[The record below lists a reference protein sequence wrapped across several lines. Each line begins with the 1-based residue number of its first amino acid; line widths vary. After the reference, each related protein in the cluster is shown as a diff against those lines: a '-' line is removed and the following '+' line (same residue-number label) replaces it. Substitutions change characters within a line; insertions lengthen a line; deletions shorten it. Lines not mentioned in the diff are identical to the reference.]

1 MAPLSRK
8 TFPLSHM
15 LAHFRESPR
24 IPRVPTDN
32 LVAPGLEPGTLN
44 RHITDTNMTEL
55 ASVIDTKTDEFGIR
69 HTRFLLAYQYQ
80 HRVIEAGERTLAIAV
95 VATRFGRTS
104 DPAPPPERSAG
115 PVHNTDSP

>member
-8 TFPLSHM
+8 TSPLSRM
-15 LAHFRESPR
+15 LAHFRASPR
-24 IPRVPTDN
+24 LHAVRTGNAVP
-32 LVAPGLEPGTLN
+32 PGLEPGSLY

-69 HTRFLLAYQYQ
+69 HIRFLLAYQYQ

-95 VATRFGRTS
+95 FATRFGRTS

-115 PVHNTDSP
+115 PVDNTDSP